1 MLGVIALLAA
11 AAAAGWIL
19 VRAGK
24 GGGVG
29 GEKRSMLIL
38 RGAVWFALVAA
49 LFAAKLFPL
58 AFMATLAAIGVSAI
72 EFWRARAIKASDA
85 MTPGAGAGPPRSN
98 ALSSLEE
105 AAALLGVSLDASA
118 DDIRAAHR
126 RLIAQLHPDKGGTD
140 YLAAKINEARDLMLS
155 APRPPA
161 A

>member
-1 MLGVIALLAA
+1 MIGLIALLLA

-24 GGGVG
+24 GGGAG

-38 RGAVWFALVAA
+38 RGAVWFGLVAA

-58 AFMATLAAIGVSAI
+58 AFMAMLAAIGVSAI
-72 EFWRARAIKASDA
+72 EFWRDRAIKASDA
-85 MTPGAGAGPPRSN
+85 MTPGAGATPPAAKLN
-98 ALSSLEE
+98 GAEE
-105 AAALLGVSLDASA
+105 AAALLGVGVDASE

-140 YLAAKINEARDLMLS
+140 YLAAKINEARDLLLKLK
-155 APRPPA
+155 PPPGT
-161 A
+161 